1 MKKAYIVICAIL
13 LAGVVVFY
21 AFSVPK
27 SELKIGDTEIKRSS
41 FHSTV
46 FANDLAAKTKLKSS
60 SNTPKAPAPPKKVD
74 SGKVKM
80 DTTKKTIL
88 FIGDSM
94 VECLFPRMSA
104 YAKKN
109 GHTLY
114 TVVWYSST
122 TEIYGT
128 RTTLKDY
135 INKYKPDYI
144 LFSLGGNEL
153 FIKDIRQ
160 KRQKYVNE
168 LIRQMGNIP
177 FVWIGPPNWKDDTGI
192 NDMINE
198 SVPAGCF
205 YLSYTPDQHYNRKK
219 DGAHPKADSSILW
232 MDRICKWI
240 MTESAHPIRLV
251 APPAGETARP
261 DKLELLQPLR

>member
-1 MKKAYIVICAIL
+1 MKKAYIAICAIL
-13 LAGVVVFY
+13 LVGLGVFY
-21 AFSVPK
+21 AFSH
-27 SELKIGDTEIKRSS
+27 SDFNLKLGETEIKKGTFNESL
-41 FHSTV
+41 
-46 FANDLAAKTKLKSS
+46 FAAAPQRRTKQRDVPLPPRKKQD
-60 SNTPKAPAPPKKVD
+60 KAE
-74 SGKVKM
+74 M

-109 GHTLY
+109 GHKLY
-114 TVVWYSST
+114 CVVWYSST
-122 TEIYGT
+122 TEVYGT

-144 LFSLGGNEL
+144 LITLGGNEL
-153 FIKDIRQ
+153 FIRDIRQ
-160 KRQKYVNE
+160 KRQKFVDE

-198 SVPAGCF
+198 SVPPGCF

-240 MTESAHPIRLV
+240 MTKSAHPIRLE

-261 DKLELLQPLR
+261 TKLELLQPLR

>member
-1 MKKAYIVICAIL
+1 MKKAYLSICAIL
-13 LAGVVVFY
+13 VAGFALLY
-21 AFSVPK
+21 AFSASDFEFKKGPFKETLFASEQNRAGKQGTKVPPPPGKK
-27 SELKIGDTEIKRSS
+27 SD
-41 FHSTV
+41 
-46 FANDLAAKTKLKSS
+46 
-60 SNTPKAPAPPKKVD
+60 KVE
-74 SGKVKM
+74 M

-104 YAKKN
+104 YAKHN

-153 FIKDIRQ
+153 FIRDIRQ
-160 KRQKYVNE
+160 KRQQYVDE

-192 NDMINE
+192 NDMISE
-198 SVPAGCF
+198 SVPSGCF

-240 MTESAHPIRLV
+240 MTKSAHPIRLE

>member
-1 MKKAYIVICAIL
+1 MKKAYIAICAIL
-13 LAGVVVFY
+13 LVGLGVFY
-21 AFSVPK
+21 AFSN
-27 SELKIGDTEIKRSS
+27 SDFNLKLGETEIKKGTFNESL
-41 FHSTV
+41 
-46 FANDLAAKTKLKSS
+46 FAAAPQRRTKQRDVPL
-60 SNTPKAPAPPKKVD
+60 PPRKKQD
-74 SGKVKM
+74 KVEM

-109 GHTLY
+109 GHKLY
-114 TVVWYSST
+114 CVVWYSST
-122 TEIYGT
+122 TEVYGT

-144 LFSLGGNEL
+144 LITLGGNEL
-153 FIKDIRQ
+153 FIRDIRQ
-160 KRQKYVNE
+160 KRQKFVDE

-198 SVPAGCF
+198 SVPPGCF

-240 MTESAHPIRLV
+240 MTKSAHPIRLE